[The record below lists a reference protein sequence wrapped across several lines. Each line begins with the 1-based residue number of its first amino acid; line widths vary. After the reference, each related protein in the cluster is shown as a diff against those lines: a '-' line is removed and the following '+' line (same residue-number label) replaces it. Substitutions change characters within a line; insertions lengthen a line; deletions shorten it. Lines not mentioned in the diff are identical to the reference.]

1 MTTKRLIHDWAPA
14 VLWAAVILA
23 ASNQSFSAEHTDTWV
38 HENFTRFSGLPLSE
52 ETLEIINFVVRKLSH
67 LTEYGIFS
75 ALTFRALRGD
85 REGWSSRWAIPAIVL
100 SVALA
105 AIDEFHQTFVP
116 GRTGVVAD
124 VLIDGCGATIAQL
137 LTRHL

>member
-1 MTTKRLIHDWAPA
+1 MTTKRLFYHWAPA

-23 ASNQSFSAEHTDTWV
+23 ASSQTFSAENTDTWM
-38 HENFTRFSGLPLSE
+38 HEIFTRFSGLTLSE
-52 ETLEIINFVVRKLSH
+52 STLDLVNFVVRKLSH

-85 REGWSSRWAIPAIVL
+85 REGWSSRWAIAAIVM
-100 SVALA
+100 STTLA

-116 GRTGVVAD
+116 GRTGVVTD